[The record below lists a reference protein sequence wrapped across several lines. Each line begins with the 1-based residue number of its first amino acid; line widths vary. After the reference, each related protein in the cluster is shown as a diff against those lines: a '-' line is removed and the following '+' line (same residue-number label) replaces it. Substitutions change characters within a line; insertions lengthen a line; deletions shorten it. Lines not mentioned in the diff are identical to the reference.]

1 VNVKEIAKLKVK
13 YMEQEII
20 IKKVTS
26 HEDYLAFV
34 KFPFILYKNNPFWVP
49 PIINEEVETIDH
61 KINPVY
67 QNSSAQF
74 FLAYKK
80 EKIVGRIA
88 AIVNWIE
95 IEELKKNKVRF
106 GWYDVI
112 DDIAVSK
119 LLLEQVV
126 CFGKEHKL
134 DHIEGPVG
142 FSNLDKA
149 GLLIKGFDEPS
160 TMITIYNY
168 PYYATHLKELGFS
181 LLAQWVEYEIKIT
194 NFEDSPEKV
203 KRFSSVIMERFNLK
217 VLDFKNKKEIIPY
230 IDQMFNLLD
239 ETYNKLQTFVPIQNY
254 QIEHYKK
261 RYFKYVHKD
270 FVKCVVDKNNRLIA
284 FTITMP
290 SFTRA
295 LQKINGKL
303 TFFNIYNLLK
313 AIWFNNRASFYLIGV
328 HPDYQNKGITAIIF
342 NEIQKTFN
350 KHNITIVET
359 NPELKENTAIQKLW
373 KNYENRQH
381 KRRATFTKNI

>member
-1 VNVKEIAKLKVK
+1 
-13 YMEQEII
+13 MEQEII
-20 IKKVTS
+20 IKQITAN
-26 HEDYLAFV
+26 EDYLAFV
-34 KFPFILYKNNPFWVP
+34 KFPFKLYSNNAYWVP
-49 PIINEEVETIDH
+49 PIINEELETIDH
-61 KINPVY
+61 KTNPVY
-67 QNSSAQF
+67 QNSSARF

-80 EKIVGRIA
+80 REIVGRIA

-95 IEELKKNKVRF
+95 IKEIKKNKVRF
-106 GWYDVI
+106 GWFDVI
-112 DDIAVSK
+112 DDLAVSK

-134 DHIEGPVG
+134 DHVEGPVG

-149 GLLIKGFDEPS
+149 GLLIKGFEEFS

-168 PYYATHLKELGFS
+168 PYYATHLKKLGFS
-181 LLAQWVEYEIKIT
+181 LLAQWFEYEIKIS

-239 ETYNKLQTFVPIQNY
+239 ETYKKLQTFVPIQNY

-270 FVKCVVDKNNRLIA
+270 FVKCVVDENNRLIA

-295 LQKINGKL
+295 LQKINGRL
-303 TFFNIYNLLK
+303 TLFNIYNLLK
-313 AIWFNNRASFYLIGV
+313 AMWFNNRASFYLIGV

>member
-1 VNVKEIAKLKVK
+1 
-13 YMEQEII
+13 MEQEII
-20 IKKVTS
+20 IKKVTG

-134 DHIEGPVG
+134 DHMEGPVG

-149 GLLIKGFDEPS
+149 GLLIKGFEEPS

>member
-1 VNVKEIAKLKVK
+1 
-13 YMEQEII
+13 MEQEII
-20 IKKVTS
+20 IKKVTG

-34 KFPFILYKNNPFWVP
+34 KFPFILYKNNSFWVP

>member
-1 VNVKEIAKLKVK
+1 
-13 YMEQEII
+13 MEQEIT
-20 IKKVTS
+20 IKRITKKK
-26 HEDYLAFV
+26 DYVAFV
-34 KFPFILYKNNPFWVP
+34 KFPFELYNNNPYWVP
-49 PIINEEVETIDH
+49 PIINEEVETIDR

-67 QNSSAQF
+67 QNSSARF

-80 EKIVGRIA
+80 GIIVGRIA

-95 IEELKKNKVRF
+95 IKEIKKNKVRF
-106 GWYDVI
+106 GWFDVI
-112 DDIAVSK
+112 DDITVSK

-126 CFGKEHKL
+126 CFGKENKL

-149 GLLIKGFDEPS
+149 GLLTKGFEEPS

-181 LLAQWVEYEIKIT
+181 LLAQWVEYEIKIA

-203 KRFSSVIMERFNLK
+203 KRFSSVIMKRFNLK

-295 LQKINGKL
+295 LQRINGKVTL
-303 TFFNIYNLLK
+303 FNIYNLLK
-313 AIWFNNRASFYLIGV
+313 AMWFNNRASFYLIGV

-342 NEIQKTFN
+342 NEIQKAFN

>member
-1 VNVKEIAKLKVK
+1 
-13 YMEQEII
+13 MEQEII
-20 IKKVTS
+20 IKKVTG

-149 GLLIKGFDEPS
+149 GLLIKGFEEPS
-160 TMITIYNY
+160 TMITTYNY

>member
-1 VNVKEIAKLKVK
+1 
-13 YMEQEII
+13 MEQEISI
-20 IKKVTS
+20 RRITTNK
-26 HEDYLAFV
+26 DYVAFV
-34 KFPFILYKNNPFWVP
+34 KFPFELYNNNPFWVP
-49 PIINEEVETIDH
+49 PIINEEVETIDR

-67 QNSSAQF
+67 QNSSARF

-80 EKIVGRIA
+80 GVIVGRIA

-95 IEELKKNKVRF
+95 IKEIKKNKVRF
-106 GWYDVI
+106 GWFDDI

-126 CFGKEHKL
+126 TFGKEHKL
-134 DHIEGPVG
+134 DHIDGPVG

-149 GLLIKGFDEPS
+149 GLLIKGFEEPS

-181 LLAQWVEYEIKIT
+181 LLAQWVEYEIKIA

-203 KRFSSVIMERFNLK
+203 KRFSGVIMKRFNLK

-239 ETYNKLQTFVPIQNY
+239 ETYNKLQTFVPIQDY

-295 LQKINGKL
+295 LQRINGKV

-313 AIWFNNRASFYLIGV
+313 AMWFNNRASFYLIGV

>member
-1 VNVKEIAKLKVK
+1 
-13 YMEQEII
+13 M
-20 IKKVTS
+20 
-26 HEDYLAFV
+26 
-34 KFPFILYKNNPFWVP
+34 
-49 PIINEEVETIDH
+49 
-61 KINPVY
+61 
-67 QNSSAQF
+67 
-74 FLAYKK
+74 
-80 EKIVGRIA
+80 
-88 AIVNWIE
+88 
-95 IEELKKNKVRF
+95 
-106 GWYDVI
+106 
-112 DDIAVSK
+112 
-119 LLLEQVV
+119 
-126 CFGKEHKL
+126 
-134 DHIEGPVG
+134 
-142 FSNLDKA
+142 
-149 GLLIKGFDEPS
+149 LIKGFEEPS
-160 TMITIYNY
+160 TMITTYNY

-194 NFEDSPEKV
+194 NFENSPEKV
-203 KRFSSVIMERFNLK
+203 KRFSSIIMKRFNLK

-295 LQKINGKL
+295 LQKINGKV

-313 AIWFNNRASFYLIGV
+313 AMWFNNRASFYLIGV

>member
-1 VNVKEIAKLKVK
+1 
-13 YMEQEII
+13 MEQEIT

-67 QNSSAQF
+67 QNSSARF

-95 IEELKKNKVRF
+95 IEEIKKNKVRF

>member
-1 VNVKEIAKLKVK
+1 
-13 YMEQEII
+13 MEQEII

-67 QNSSAQF
+67 QNSSARF

-95 IEELKKNKVRF
+95 IEEIKKNKVRF

-295 LQKINGKL
+295 LQKINGKV

-313 AIWFNNRASFYLIGV
+313 AMWFNNRASFYLIGV

>member
-1 VNVKEIAKLKVK
+1 
-13 YMEQEII
+13 MEQEIS
-20 IKKVTS
+20 IKRITTNK
-26 HEDYLAFV
+26 DYVAFV
-34 KFPFILYKNNPFWVP
+34 KFPFELYNNNPYWVP
-49 PIINEEVETIDH
+49 PIINEEVETIDR

-67 QNSSAQF
+67 QNSSARF

-80 EKIVGRIA
+80 GVIVGRIA

-95 IEELKKNKVRF
+95 IKEIKKNKVRF
-106 GWYDVI
+106 GWFDVI

-119 LLLEQVV
+119 LLLEQVIY
-126 CFGKEHKL
+126 FGKKHKL

-149 GLLIKGFDEPS
+149 GLLIKGFEEPS

-181 LLAQWVEYEIKIT
+181 LLAQWVEYEIKIA

-203 KRFSSVIMERFNLK
+203 KRFSSVIIKRFNLK

-239 ETYNKLQTFVPIQNY
+239 ETYNKLQTFVPIQDY

-295 LQKINGKL
+295 LQRINGKV

-313 AIWFNNRASFYLIGV
+313 AMWFNNRASFYLIGV

>member
-1 VNVKEIAKLKVK
+1 
-13 YMEQEII
+13 MEQEII
-20 IKKVTS
+20 IKKVTG

-295 LQKINGKL
+295 LQRINGKV

-313 AIWFNNRASFYLIGV
+313 AMWFNNRASFYLIGV

>member
-1 VNVKEIAKLKVK
+1 
-13 YMEQEII
+13 MDQEIT
-20 IKKVTS
+20 IKRINTNK
-26 HEDYLAFV
+26 DYIAFV
-34 KFPFILYKNNPFWVP
+34 KFPFKLYSNNPYWVP

-61 KINPVY
+61 KINPVF
-67 QNSSAQF
+67 QNSSARF

-80 EKIVGRIA
+80 GIIVGRIA

-95 IEELKKNKVRF
+95 IKEIKKNKVRF
-106 GWYDVI
+106 GWFDVI

-119 LLLEQVV
+119 LLLKQVV

-149 GLLIKGFDEPS
+149 GLLIKGFEEPS

-203 KRFSSVIMERFNLK
+203 KRFSSVIMERFNLN

-230 IDQMFNLLD
+230 VDQMFNLLD

-295 LQKINGKL
+295 LQRINGKV

-313 AIWFNNRASFYLIGV
+313 AMWFNNRASFYLIGV

-342 NEIQKTFN
+342 NELQKTFN

>member
-1 VNVKEIAKLKVK
+1 
-13 YMEQEII
+13 MEQEIT
-20 IKKVTS
+20 IKRITTNK
-26 HEDYLAFV
+26 DYVAFV
-34 KFPFILYKNNPFWVP
+34 KFPFELYNNNPYWVP
-49 PIINEEVETIDH
+49 PIINEEVETIDR

-67 QNSSAQF
+67 QNSSARF

-80 EKIVGRIA
+80 GVIVGRIA
-88 AIVNWIE
+88 AIVNWNE
-95 IEELKKNKVRF
+95 IKEIKKNKVRF

-119 LLLEQVV
+119 LLLEQVIY
-126 CFGKEHKL
+126 FGKKHKL

-149 GLLIKGFDEPS
+149 GLLIKGFEEPS

-181 LLAQWVEYEIKIT
+181 LLAQWVEYEIKIA

-203 KRFSSVIMERFNLK
+203 KRFSGVIIKRFNLK

-239 ETYNKLQTFVPIQNY
+239 ETYNKLQTFVPIQDY

-295 LQKINGKL
+295 LQRINGKV

-313 AIWFNNRASFYLIGV
+313 AMWFNNRASFYLIGV

-359 NPELKENTAIQKLW
+359 NPELNENTAIQKLW

>member
-1 VNVKEIAKLKVK
+1 
-13 YMEQEII
+13 MDQEIT
-20 IKKVTS
+20 IKRINTNK
-26 HEDYLAFV
+26 DYVAFV
-34 KFPFILYKNNPFWVP
+34 KFPFKLYSNNPYWVP

-61 KINPVY
+61 KINPVF
-67 QNSSAQF
+67 QNSSARF

-80 EKIVGRIA
+80 GVIVGRIA

-95 IEELKKNKVRF
+95 IKEIKKNKVRF
-106 GWYDVI
+106 GWFDVI

-119 LLLEQVV
+119 LLLKQVV

-149 GLLIKGFDEPS
+149 GLLIKGFEEPS

-203 KRFSSVIMERFNLK
+203 KRFSSVIMERFNLN

-230 IDQMFNLLD
+230 VDQMFNLLD

-295 LQKINGKL
+295 LQRINGKV

-313 AIWFNNRASFYLIGV
+313 AMWFNNRASFYLIGV

-342 NEIQKTFN
+342 NELQKTFN